1 VLRQDGAKEG
11 VKVGF
16 PEKDRYT
23 GMRRMIFFCMILVP
37 VIPFIAVLGIG
48 YYHFTTSLETS
59 TLATMNRIVEDH
71 RQMIDTFLKE
81 RRGDL
86 GFIINTNSYEDL
98 TDPEKVYKVFTQLQR
113 YSNAFV
119 DLGVFDQEGI
129 HVMYQGPYRLVGI
142 DYGKEEWFRHT
153 LKEGYY
159 ISDIFLGFRRIPHFV
174 VALKREESGKTWVI
188 RATIDTHV
196 FNELVEKVRIG
207 KTGEA
212 YILNAQGIFQTAR
225 RSGGNLLAKDPDDIH
240 ETKPE
245 PGVRTFIRKDAK
257 GAECLFAT
265 TWLQEKEWMLV
276 VRQETADAFKALRS
290 ATSLI
295 LFIMILGGVT
305 ITVLAYTLTRQIIRR
320 MQRIDEEKHQLG
332 QQLVRATRLAELGQM
347 AAGFAHE
354 INNPLQIMKSDRAL
368 IEMIFSDLKK
378 KGDLKEPDVKDLEE
392 TLDQLKL
399 QIERCS
405 KITQTILE
413 FGRKSEPTE
422 NDVDLGAFI
431 SQVTSMIT
439 KKASVQGIRLKKEI
453 SEQTPLLRSDPS
465 QLQQVLLNLLNNAID
480 AITERHGCEGGEL
493 SIQAGPDT
501 NGRVKLSVRDNGA
514 GISPDNLKK
523 IFAPFFTTKPP
534 GKGTGLGLY
543 VCYGIIE
550 GMGGT
555 MEVESQ
561 RGVGTTFVVRLPA
574 SSARQTQCDL
584 EESATE
590 VIGH

>member
-1 VLRQDGAKEG
+1 
-11 VKVGF
+11 VGF
-16 PEKDRYT
+16 PEKHQYT

-48 YYHFTTSLETS
+48 YYHFTTSLESS

-71 RQMIDTFLKE
+71 RQMIDSFLKE

-86 GFIINTNSYEDL
+86 AFILNTNSYGDL
-98 TDPEKVYKVFTQLQR
+98 TDPEKFYALFTQLQR

-119 DLGVFDQEGI
+119 DLGVFDQDGI

-142 DYGKEEWFRHT
+142 DYGKEEWFRHV

-174 VALKREESGKTWVI
+174 IALKREESGKKWVI
-188 RATIDTHV
+188 RATIDSYV
-196 FNELVEKVRIG
+196 FNEMVEKVRIG
-207 KTGEA
+207 RTGEA

-225 RSGGNLLAKDPDDIH
+225 RSGGNLLAKDPDEIH
-240 ETKPE
+240 ETKPQ
-245 PGVRTFIRKDAK
+245 PGVRTFIRKDAR
-257 GAECLFAT
+257 GDEFLFAT
-265 TWLQEKEWMLV
+265 TWLQEKEWLLV

-290 ATSLI
+290 ATFMI
-295 LFIMILGGVT
+295 LVIMILGGVT
-305 ITVLAYTLTRQIIRR
+305 ITILAYTLTRQIIRR
-320 MQRIDEEKHQLG
+320 MQRIDVEKQQLG
-332 QQLVRATRLAELGQM
+332 QQLVRAARLAELGQM

-354 INNPLQIMKSDRAL
+354 INNPLQIMKSDRTL

-378 KGDLKEPDVKDLEE
+378 KGILPEPDAKDLEE
-392 TLDQLKL
+392 TLAQLKL
-399 QIERCS
+399 QIERCA

-413 FGRKSEPTE
+413 FGRKNEPME
-422 NDVDLGAFI
+422 KDVDVSAFVT
-431 SQVTSMIT
+431 QMTSMIGE
-439 KKASVQGIRLKKEI
+439 KASVQGIRLKKEI
-453 SEQTPLLRSDPS
+453 SEQTPLLRVDPS

-493 SIQAGPDT
+493 SIQAGPGA
-501 NGRVKLSVRDNGA
+501 NGKVRISVRDNGA
-514 GISPDNLKK
+514 GISVEDQKK
-523 IFAPFFTTKPP
+523 IFAPFFTTKAP

-561 RGVGTTFVVRLPA
+561 RGVGTTFTLHLPGSDA
-574 SSARQTQCDL
+574 GQTQC
-584 EESATE
+584 EPKES
-590 VIGH
+590 